1 MKNGA
6 KLFYLIGFIFN
17 IIALFVLALF
27 IALFALVYSSPDFI
41 QKFAS
46 DTGSTIELI
55 KEVFLVLIILFSVSF
70 VIELVIIFFCANA
83 RKNLDRKSGKV
94 SPHVVLLILGIVG
107 VNLFYLLGSIFGMT
121 AASNDNDEEDE

>member
-17 IIALFVLALF
+17 IISLFILALF
-27 IALFALVYSSPDFI
+27 ISLFALAYSSSDFI
-41 QKFAS
+41 QKLAS

-55 KEVFLVLIILFSVSF
+55 KEVFLVFIIVCSILFA
-70 VIELVIIFFCANA
+70 IEFVIIFFCANA
-83 RKNLDRKSGKV
+83 RKNLDRKTGKV

-107 VNLFYLLGSIFGMT
+107 VNIFYLLGSIFGMT
-121 AASNDNDEEDE
+121 AASNDNDEEE